1 MCIRSK
7 IDGGKEVERK
17 MKQEDKR
24 LGMDREI
31 TRRDFLEGSLQLA
44 AGATLAVG
52 AAPGSASSNRA
63 VGMKRSTSRLP
74 YPPRSQGLRGSHA
87 GSFETAHQLAW
98 ENRRDWGSVSDD
110 DDNDY
115 DLVVVGA
122 GISGLAAAYF
132 YRQRNPNAKI
142 LILDNHDDFGGH
154 AKRNE
159 FAWQDRTILGYGG
172 SQSLEAPSAY
182 SDVAKELLSE
192 LAVDVQALGAAY
204 DEDFYRRHDLQAAMY
219 FDRETFGRDVTLRSK
234 FFDASLFLP
243 LAESPM
249 SAADAV
255 AAMPISDEAKAQLEA
270 VVAGGQDRLPDHS
283 IFSEPGLLGSISY
296 QEFFTRYLGVTA
308 PDAWRVVRDMGNSYF
323 GHGMDMVPAIAGLGM
338 GLPGL
343 GSTGLGTFERLIRGA
358 ISWLTEPYI
367 YHFPD
372 GNASIARLLVRR
384 LIPTVASGETMDD
397 VVTARFNYS
406 KLDDPESDVR
416 LRLNSMVVNV
426 SHDGDPAS
434 ARRCLVT
441 YVRGGAARRVSAKRA
456 VLACYNMVIPHLCPD
471 MPTAQKEALARLVK
485 VPMCSTNI
493 LLRNWRAVK
502 AQRIGIAYSPG
513 RWNRTMLVE
522 FPVSM
527 DGYRFAE
534 TPDDPIMLHC
544 LRGVTGDGATPEEQS
559 RAGRYELLGMSFA
572 DYERELRRHLEG
584 MLGPGGFD
592 PASDIAAITV
602 NRWPH
607 GYAWNPNP
615 VFDPDYEPGNAPHEI
630 GRRRFGR
637 VTIANSDAGARAYL
651 DCAIDEAWRAVNEL
665 D

>member
-1 MCIRSK
+1 MNA
-7 IDGGKEVERK
+7 D
-17 MKQEDKR
+17 DKR

-31 TRRDFLEGSLQLA
+31 TRRDFLEGSLAFA
-44 AGATLAVG
+44 AGATLAAG
-52 AAPGSASSNRA
+52 ATPADGSVKRP
-63 VGMKRSTSRLP
+63 VGMKRSASKTP
-74 YPPRSQGLRGSHA
+74 YPPASAGLRGSHQ
-87 GSFETAHQLAW
+87 GSFEAAHELAW
-98 ENRRDWGSVSDD
+98 EGRRDWGSIRDD
-110 DDNDY
+110 DSTDY

-122 GISGLAAAYF
+122 GVSGLAAAYF
-132 YRQRNPNAKI
+132 YRQSNPDARI

-182 SDVAKELLSE
+182 SDVAKELLAD

-243 LAESPM
+243 LAEPPM
-249 SAADAV
+249 PAAEAV
-255 AAMPISDEAKAQLEA
+255 DAMPISDEAKAQLKA
-270 VVAGGQDRLPDHS
+270 ALTRGQDRLPDHS
-283 IFSEPGLLGSISY
+283 IFAEPGFLGSISY

-308 PDAWRVVRDMGNSYF
+308 PDAWRVVRDIGNSYF
-323 GHGMDMVPAIAGLGM
+323 GHGMDMVPAIDALSM

-343 GSTGLGTFERLIRGA
+343 ASTGLGTFEGLIRGA
-358 ISWLTEPYI
+358 IGWLTEPYI

-384 LIPTVASGETMDD
+384 LIPTVAAGQTMAD
-397 VVTARFNYS
+397 VVTATFDYS
-406 KLDDPESDVR
+406 QLDDPGNRVR
-416 LRLNSMVVNV
+416 LRLNSTVVNV

-434 ARRCLVT
+434 ARHCLVT
-441 YVRGGAARRVSAKRA
+441 YVRGGTARGVRARRV
-456 VLACYNMVIPHLCPD
+456 VLACYNMVIPHLCPEL
-471 MPTAQKEALARLVK
+471 PPAQKEALARLVK
-485 VPMCSTNI
+485 VPMCSTNV
-493 LLRNWRAVK
+493 LLRNWHAVK

-527 DGYRFAE
+527 DGYRFAA

-559 RAGRYELLGMSFA
+559 RTGRYELLGMSFA

-584 MLGPGGFD
+584 MLAPGGFD

-615 VFDPDYEPGNAPHEI
+615 LFDPDYEDGKAPHEI
-630 GRRRFGR
+630 GRRPFGR
-637 VTIANSDAGARAYL
+637 VSIANSDAGARAYL

-665 D
+665 A

>member
-1 MCIRSK
+1 VN
-7 IDGGKEVERK
+7 D
-17 MKQEDKR
+17 EDKR

-44 AGATLAVG
+44 AGATLATGAPVASATGKRPVG
-52 AAPGSASSNRA
+52 MVRSASRGLYPPAAP
-63 VGMKRSTSRLP
+63 
-74 YPPRSQGLRGSHA
+74 GLRGSHA
-87 GSFETAHQLAW
+87 GSFETAHELAW
-98 ENRRDWGSVSDD
+98 EGRRDWGPVGDED
-110 DDNDY
+110 TTDY

-122 GISGLAAAYF
+122 GVSGLSAAYF
-132 YRQRNPNAKI
+132 YRQQNPNARV

-172 SQSLEAPSAY
+172 SQSLEAPSEY
-182 SDVAKELLSE
+182 SDVAKKLLAE
-192 LAVDVQALGAAY
+192 LAVDVDALGAAY
-204 DEDFYRRHDLQAAMY
+204 DQDFYRRHDLQAAIY
-219 FDRETFGRDVTLRSK
+219 FDRDTFGRDVTVRSK
-234 FFDASLFLP
+234 FFEASLFLP
-243 LAESPM
+243 LADSPM
-249 SAADAV
+249 KAADAV
-255 AAMPISDEAKAQLEA
+255 DAMPISDTAKAQLKA
-270 VVAGGQDRLPDHS
+270 AVAGERDRLPEHS
-283 IFSEPGLLGSISY
+283 IFSEPGFLSSISY
-296 QEFFTRYLGVTA
+296 QEFFTRHLGVTD
-308 PDAWRVVRDMGNSYF
+308 PEAWRVIKDLGNSYF

-343 GSTGLGTFERLIRGA
+343 ASTSLGSFERLIRGT
-358 ISWLTEPYI
+358 IGWLTEPYI

-384 LIPTVASGETMDD
+384 LMPQVAPGQTMED
-397 VVTARFNYS
+397 VVTARFDYS
-406 KLDDPESDVR
+406 QLDDPASDVR
-416 LRLNSMVVNV
+416 LRLNSTVVNV

-434 ARRCLVT
+434 ARTCFVT
-441 YVRGGAARRVSAKRA
+441 YLRGGAAQRIRAKRV
-456 VLACYNMVIPHLCPD
+456 VLACYNMAIPHLCPE
-471 MPTAQKEALARLVK
+471 MPAAQKAALAKLVK
-485 VPMCSTNI
+485 VPMCSTNV
-493 LLRNWRAVK
+493 LLRNWHAVK
-502 AQRIGIAYSPG
+502 AQRIGLAHSPG
-513 RWNRTMLVE
+513 RWNRTIVVE

-527 DGYRFAE
+527 DGYNFAA

-544 LRGVTGDGATPEEQS
+544 LRGVTGDGTTPEEQS

-615 VFDPDYEPGNAPHEI
+615 LFDPEFEDGKAPHEV
-630 GRRRFGR
+630 GRRPFGR
-637 VTIANSDAGARAYL
+637 VAIANSDAGARAYL
-651 DCAIDEAWRAVNEL
+651 DCAIDEAWRAVSEL